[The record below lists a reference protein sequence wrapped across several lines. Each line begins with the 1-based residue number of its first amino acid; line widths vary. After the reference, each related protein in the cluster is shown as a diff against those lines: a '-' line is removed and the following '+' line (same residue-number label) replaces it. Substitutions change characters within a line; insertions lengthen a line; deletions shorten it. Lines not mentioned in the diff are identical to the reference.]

1 MGFKARLNSDKDD
14 SGVMSSQIY
23 KAMKLTFSLKE
34 NLNGI
39 HQSSAVNDDVWLFCH
54 LGQPTTDLSL
64 LFIQSFPI
72 KTQALNS
79 YKKPSLCESK
89 RVSSTT

>member
-23 KAMKLTFSLKE
+23 KAVKLTFSLKE

-39 HQSSAVNDDVWLFCH
+39 HQL
-54 LGQPTTDLSL
+54 
-64 LFIQSFPI
+64 
-72 KTQALNS
+72 
-79 YKKPSLCESK
+79 
-89 RVSSTT
+89 